1 MPSAFVPFLKS
12 GGKSPATAAPAATD
26 TVAMAGAFA
35 AMVPKSAG
43 ATPACAHPASPPPAQ
58 PVVTLKKDGDRVTH
72 IHIQCACGQVVELE
86 CAY

>member
-12 GGKSPATAAPAATD
+12 GGKSAVTAPAIGTD
-26 TVAMAGAFA
+26 SAPMSGAFA
-35 AMVPKSAG
+35 ALVSKSTVT
-43 ATPACAHPASPPPAQ
+43 TPTCAHLNGSAPAQ
-58 PVVTLKKDGDRVTH
+58 PIVTLKKEGDRVTH

>member
-12 GGKSPATAAPAATD
+12 GAKSGAPGTGIAANPATD
-26 TVAMAGAFA
+26 SA
-35 AMVPKSAG
+35 AMSGTFSALVPA
-43 ATPACAHPASPPPAQ
+43 PACAHLATGTASQ
-58 PVVTLKKDGDRVTH
+58 PVVTLKKDGDRVTQ

>member
-12 GGKSPATAAPAATD
+12 GGKSAVTAAAIGTD
-26 TVAMAGAFA
+26 SAAMAGAFA
-35 AMVPKSAG
+35 ALVPKSTTASPG
-43 ATPACAHPASPPPAQ
+43 CAHAANAETAQ
-58 PVVTLKKDGDRVTH
+58 PIVTLKRDGDRVTH